1 MTHLRYR
8 FTDLNDRINTRYL
21 TDKVERKEESERYT
35 TNLGPGALDLRLTVD
50 THSNLISIEDV
61 QKIQVLAATMPE
73 IEMKYRSI

>member
-1 MTHLRYR
+1 MTHLRER

-21 TDKVERKEESERYT
+21 TDKVDRKEESERYT
-35 TNLGPGALDLRLTVD
+35 TNLGPGTLDLRLTVD

-61 QKIQVLAATMPE
+61 QKIQVLAATMSD